1 MNVSDGPARGG
12 TAIGGGG
19 NGVAL
24 RALAAA
30 VALAAC
36 LVALAA
42 PAPASAARIGIYVV
56 APTWLGNCANSQ
68 LGGSVRELHVSNWTP
83 GATTYAHDAGDDIV
97 WIGASSYTTN
107 TIVAQP
113 FCFGWW
119 GRRGGAASSH
129 SIYPR
134 DTDRPFG
141 SGRGASARTDARS
154 RARAGETSVSADGH
168 RRAVVDGATSDS
180 APGGRRRVGSE
191 APEIAQV
198 DPAPTRVRSPLGV
211 AALGAPCRASRCRR
225 SREAR
230 HGAERPRIRCARPAP
245 PRSRTRRR
253 GSRLRRRGRGSAGW
267 DRWPWC
273 RTRASYFPRKYGC
286 G

>member
-1 MNVSDGPARGG
+1 MNVSAGPARGG
-12 TAIGGGG
+12 PAIGGAG

-107 TIVAQP
+107 NIVVQP

-129 SIYPR
+129 SIYP
-134 DTDRPFG
+134 T
-141 SGRGASARTDARS
+141 
-154 RARAGETSVSADGH
+154 
-168 RRAVVDGATSDS
+168 
-180 APGGRRRVGSE
+180 
-191 APEIAQV
+191 
-198 DPAPTRVRSPLGV
+198 
-211 AALGAPCRASRCRR
+211 
-225 SREAR
+225 R
-230 HGAERPRIRCARPAP
+230 HGQ
-245 PRSRTRRR
+245 TFWV
-253 GSRLRRRGRGSAGW
+253 G
-267 DRWPWC
+267 PWGV
-273 RTRASYFPRKYGC
+273 RKN
-286 G
+286 